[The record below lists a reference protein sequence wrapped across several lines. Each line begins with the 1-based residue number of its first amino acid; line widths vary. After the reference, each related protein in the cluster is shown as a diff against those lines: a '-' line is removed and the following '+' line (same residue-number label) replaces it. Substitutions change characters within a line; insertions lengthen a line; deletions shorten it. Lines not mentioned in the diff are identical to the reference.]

1 MGLFD
6 DQINKRLEH
15 DREAVAGSLGKLG
28 AAVLGKRAP
37 VSGHG
42 TAEDAVQEIFA
53 WFGIKP
59 AKPPGLMQDFKDRL
73 DYMLSPTGIMH
84 RTVKLSGKW
93 WKDAYGPML
102 AFTEE
107 EGAVALLP
115 LHFGGYGFFDYKTG
129 RQVKADTE
137 TTAVLTGEAICF
149 YRPFPLKELSGKD
162 LFRFMMGVLNGGDVA
177 TFLLA
182 ALAASILGMAS
193 PAVTRLIFGTVI
205 PMGNAKN
212 LVPAATLMVG
222 ILLAMMLVQLTRSL
236 ATERL
241 SQKMQISIENATMG
255 RVLNLPA
262 QFFKDHNAGE
272 LQNRVSALSQL
283 CDLLGGIVFTS
294 GVSGVFSLVYLLQ
307 IRMFAPSLA
316 GPAIIIL
323 LIQCLVMI
331 VGILFQLKVTRKRLG
346 IATKL
351 NGLVYRLFSGIQKIK
366 LAGAE
371 HRAFSKWADIYAQD
385 AALIYNPPIFLK
397 VQSVFSGLISLGGM
411 LFLYSAAALSGMGT
425 ADYMAFSSA
434 YGLVSGAMMALASTV
449 GTIASIKPL
458 AELAEPIMK
467 TVPETGAGKKP
478 LARMSGGLELAN
490 VSFRYTEDGP
500 WILDH
505 INLKV
510 RPGQYIAI
518 VGRTGCGKS
527 TLMRLLLGFETPSS
541 GAVYYDNR
549 DLQTL
554 DLKSLRRGIGV
565 VLQNSRLFTG
575 DIYSNI
581 VISAPWLNLEE
592 AWEAARMSGVDEDIR
607 KMPMGMQTLITEGS
621 GGISGG
627 QRQRLMIARA
637 IAPKPKILMFDEATS
652 ALDNITQRTVSDSL
666 ASLKCTRIVIAHRLS
681 TIRQCDRILVLDEG
695 KIVEDGTY
703 ETLLAAGGYFAEL
716 VKRQTLEPVKTLEK
730 ESEKV

>member
-6 DQINKRLEH
+6 DQIKKRLEH
-15 DREAVAGSLGKLG
+15 DRESVSGSLGKLG

-37 VSGHG
+37 VIGQG
-42 TAEDAVQEIFA
+42 TAENAVQEIFA
-53 WFGIKP
+53 WYGIKP
-59 AKPPGLMQDFKDRL
+59 AEPPSLMSGFQDRL

-84 RTVKLSGKW
+84 RTVKLMGKW

-102 AFTEE
+102 AFTKE

-115 LHFGGYGFFDYKTG
+115 LRFGGYGFTDHKTG
-129 RQVKADTE
+129 KQVKAGTE
-137 TTAVLTGEAICF
+137 TAAVLTGEAICF

-162 LFRFMMGVLNGGDVA
+162 LFRFIMGVLNSGDVVI
-177 TFLLA
+177 FLLA
-182 ALAASILGMAS
+182 ALFASILGMAS

-212 LVPAATLMVG
+212 LAPAAILMVG
-222 ILLAMMLVQLTRSL
+222 VLLAMSLIQLTRSL

-241 SQKMQISIENATMG
+241 SQKMQISVENAAMG

-272 LQNRVSALSQL
+272 LQNRISALSQL
-283 CDLLGGIVFTS
+283 CELFGSIVFTS

-307 IRMFAPSLA
+307 IQMYAPSLA

-331 VGILFQLKVTRKRLG
+331 AGILFQLKVTRKRFG

-385 AALIYNPPIFLK
+385 AALIYDPPFFLK
-397 VQSVFSGLISLGGM
+397 IYSVFSGLISLGGM
-411 LFLYSAAALSGMGT
+411 LFLYSAAALSGLGT

-434 YGLVSGAMMALASTV
+434 YGLVSGAMMTLASTV

-458 AELAEPIMK
+458 VELAEPIMK

-478 LARMSGGLELAN
+478 LARMSGGLELSN

-500 WILDH
+500 LILDH

-554 DLKSLRRGIGV
+554 DLKSLRRGIGA
-565 VLQNSRLFTG
+565 VLQNSRLFSG

-681 TIRQCDRILVLDEG
+681 TIRECDRILVLDEG

-703 ETLLAAGGYFAEL
+703 EELLESSGYFAEL
-716 VKRQTLEPVKTLEK
+716 VKRQTLEPTKNSTK